1 MWKENTLSLGK
12 PEMGGIYS
20 TGATGVS
27 RDDTN
32 ERDTF
37 ALSSPA
43 GEAQVPRRF
52 PGVLWNE
59 NNPYRLPKL
68 RRIPFRS
75 QEIKSAP
82 KPSCN

>member
-43 GEAQVPRRF
+43 GGSSGTQECCGMRIIPTGFKAQEDPLSL
-52 PGVLWNE
+52 PGNKIT
-59 NNPYRLPKL
+59 PKAL
-68 RRIPFRS
+68 L
-75 QEIKSAP
+75 
-82 KPSCN
+82 